1 MKDPFYLIHRAKWFQ
16 DSSEEA
22 AAKRVYI
29 NKQTRRDKLNAIQDE
44 LDRLKE
50 SIMYKEKRRT
60 QAETDKKYKLCEDLT
75 EEIRECEREC
85 RKLQNEQ
92 KKYKDKDAKSRRYH
106 RKKSRFVSSSES
118 DISVT
123 PASTPKSIRSCTS
136 PTEGGESTDMVE
148 EEEEPLSARQAR
160 SPSLPRV
167 KRSRCLRLVSPTPS
181 PTPLNKNTD
190 DDGPAVVGDH
200 GSPAHTPTPQS
211 TLEDCTNTTD
221 SANQIF

>member
-1 MKDPFYLIHRAKWFQ
+1 MKERSYLIHRAKRFQ
-16 DSSEEA
+16 DPSEEP

-50 SIMYKEKRRT
+50 SIKYKEKRIT

-85 RKLQNEQ
+85 RKLQNER
-92 KKYKDKDAKSRRYH
+92 KKYEDKDAKSRLYH
-106 RKKSRFVSSSES
+106 RKNSRAVSSSES
-118 DISVT
+118 DISMT
-123 PASTPKSIRSCTS
+123 PASTPKSIQSYTS

-148 EEEEPLSARQAR
+148 EEEEPLSARQPL
-160 SPSLPRV
+160 SPSHPRV
-167 KRSRCLRLVSPTPS
+167 KRSRRLQLVSPTPS

-190 DDGPAVVGDH
+190 NDGPAVVGDH

-211 TLEDCTNTTD
+211 TLEGCTNTTD
-221 SANQIF
+221 STDQIF